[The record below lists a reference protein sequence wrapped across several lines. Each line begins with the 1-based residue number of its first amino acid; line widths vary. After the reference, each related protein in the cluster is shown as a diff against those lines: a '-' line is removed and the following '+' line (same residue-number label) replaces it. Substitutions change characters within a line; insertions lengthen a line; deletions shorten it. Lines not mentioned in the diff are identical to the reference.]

1 MTAKDT
7 VRLLLDRYATLPWA
21 YFCLMGL
28 GLVLASYFLQVDKL
42 TGSEWVTL
50 CSVLFSAD
58 RAANALAG
66 LKRD

>member
-1 MTAKDT
+1 MTARDT
-7 VRLLLDRYATLPWA
+7 VRLLLSQYATLPWA

-28 GLVLASYFLQVDKL
+28 GLLLASYFLQVGKL

-58 RAANALAG
+58 RAANAIGG
-66 LKRD
+66 LRQ